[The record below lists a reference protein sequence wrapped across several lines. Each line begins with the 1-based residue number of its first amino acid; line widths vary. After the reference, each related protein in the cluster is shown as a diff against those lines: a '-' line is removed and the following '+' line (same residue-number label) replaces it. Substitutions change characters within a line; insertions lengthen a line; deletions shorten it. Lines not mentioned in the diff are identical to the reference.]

1 MALIAIS
8 ASLERVKRVAQL
20 VADSDHAPA
29 TRRPLRASLGVRE
42 GNEQA
47 LTAYLSMGMRL
58 FGESMPEVDRPTNV
72 ILVMECDLGPARKS
86 V

>member
-29 TRRPLRASLGVRE
+29 TGGLCVPASAFGRATSRP
-42 GNEQA
+42 
-47 LTAYLSMGMRL
+47 
-58 FGESMPEVDRPTNV
+58 
-72 ILVMECDLGPARKS
+72 
-86 V
+86 